1 MRPRPHPGL
10 RPHGAAPLAVALLA
24 AALTGLGTGC
34 TTRGVAAPTDGAATV
49 VEVTDGD
56 TIDVDFAGEQESVR
70 LLGIDTPETHHPTKP
85 VECFGAEAAART
97 AALLP
102 AGTPVRL
109 VRDAE
114 ARDRFGRLLAYVYR
128 TADGLF
134 VNRSLAEDGYA
145 DVLDIAP
152 NDAHAAEL
160 ARLVAGARAEGRGL
174 WGACGG
180 PDVPVR

>member
-1 MRPRPHPGL
+1 MARAPRFL
-10 RPHGAAPLAVALLA
+10 SLLAVATLA
-24 AALTGLGTGC
+24 VPVGACTGG
-34 TTRGVAAPTDGAATV
+34 RAAPTDGVATV
-49 VEVTDGD
+49 VSVLDGD
-56 TIDVDFAGEQESVR
+56 TIDVELGGGEESVR
-70 LLGIDTPETHHPTKP
+70 LLGIDTPETHHPTEP
-85 VECFGAEAAART
+85 VECYGVEAAART

-128 TADGLF
+128 ADDGLF
-134 VNRSLAEDGYA
+134 VNRSLVEEGYA

-152 NDAHAAEL
+152 NGAHAAEL

-174 WGACGG
+174 WDACGG

>member
-1 MRPRPHPGL
+1 MARTRRFLSLPPV
-10 RPHGAAPLAVALLA
+10 AILAVTAVA
-24 AALTGLGTGC
+24 CAP
-34 TTRGVAAPTDGAATV
+34 TRATPTDGAATV
-49 VEVTDGD
+49 VAVSDGD
-56 TIDVDFAGEQESVR
+56 TIDVDFGGDVEAVR
-70 LLGIDTPETHHPTKP
+70 LLGIDTPETHHPTEP

-97 AALLP
+97 TELLP
-102 AGTPVRL
+102 AGTLVRL
-109 VRDAE
+109 VRDTE

-128 TADGLF
+128 GRDGLF
-134 VNRSLAEDGYA
+134 VNRSLVEDGYA

-160 ARLVAGARAEGRGL
+160 ARLVADARAEDRGL